1 MNADYNVVDLDIG
14 MMASAGGWEQQPER
28 GTYGEDGGGTESD
41 LGTIRQGGQTNA
53 CGA

>member
-1 MNADYNVVDLDIG
+1 MNTDYDVVDLDIG
-14 MMASAGGWEQQPER
+14 MMASAGGWEQQLER

-41 LGTIRQGGQTNA
+41 LGTIRQGGQGDA